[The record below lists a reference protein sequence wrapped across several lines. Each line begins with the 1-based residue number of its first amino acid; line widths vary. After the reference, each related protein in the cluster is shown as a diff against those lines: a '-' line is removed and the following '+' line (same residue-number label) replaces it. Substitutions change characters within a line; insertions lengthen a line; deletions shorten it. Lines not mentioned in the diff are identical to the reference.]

1 MPGECFVTSLIIL
14 VLSISCF
21 RAKRKNW
28 GFAVLPLGL
37 VPFVAGIGMYIVG
50 IMFKN
55 GYDVIIPGILII
67 VSLVASCIWI
77 GIASTILIKTKKLRI
92 PYLGV
97 SIAFDIILSIIL
109 LCRYYC

>member
-1 MPGECFVTSLIIL
+1 MPGECMVTSLIIF
-14 VLSISCF
+14 VLSIACF

-28 GFAVLPLGL
+28 GYAVLPLGL
-37 VPFVAGIGMYIVG
+37 VPFVVGIGMYIVG
-50 IMFKN
+50 SLFKD

-77 GIASTILIKTKKLRI
+77 GIVSTILIKTKKLRI

-97 SIAFDIILSIIL
+97 SIVFDVILSIIL
-109 LCRYYC
+109 LSRYYC